1 MSAENKQEPTVLTL
15 DNKNSVQILSQYVE
29 LAQQKGAY
37 LLNEAELLKRGID
50 VLANNVPDQEI
61 NQQLAI
67 KLLIQGV
74 VQGQKHGCYTLNDAS
89 LLNKVV
95 QYVSSSYQLNTV
107 PPPTETQSETPNNET
122 DTEDILDEDVDEDD
136 LTDLADPIPLKPKEV

>member
-136 LTDLADPIPLKPKEV
+136 LTGLADPIPLKPKEV